1 MENGLNVSMKKSLTA
16 IPVTGPVVVEGD
28 AADIVFTAEDGAFN
42 GGCFRRTS
50 EVVIITVAVF

>member
-1 MENGLNVSMKKSLTA
+1 MSMKKSLTA